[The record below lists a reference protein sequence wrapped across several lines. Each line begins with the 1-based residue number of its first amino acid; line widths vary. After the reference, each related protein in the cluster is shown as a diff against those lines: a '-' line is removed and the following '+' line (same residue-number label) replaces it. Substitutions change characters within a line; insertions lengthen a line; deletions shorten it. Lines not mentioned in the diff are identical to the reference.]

1 MRGRTR
7 TGGRITQLA
16 GLRFSKC
23 NELADILREEIG
35 LGDMAHE
42 IADVLREDL
51 AKPDGSLPA

>member
-1 MRGRTR
+1 MVEGDDRGMVEK
-7 TGGRITQLA
+7 IA
-16 GLRFSKC
+16 